1 MKKGKVDLICSG
13 VGSSYLKEL
22 KMKQIRK
29 DIKKAEENINTILAG
44 LSEKYE
50 DVNFDLDYES
60 TSVKQ
65 SFGFSAGTTTQLGN
79 VKITASIK

>member
-1 MKKGKVDLICSG
+1 
-13 VGSSYLKEL
+13 
-22 KMKQIRK
+22 MKQIKK
-29 DIKKAEENINTILAG
+29 DIKKAEENIKTILTG

-50 DVNFDLDYES
+50 DVNFDLDHGS

-65 SFGFSAGTTTQLGN
+65 SFGFSAGTITQIGN

>member
-1 MKKGKVDLICSG
+1 MKKGKVDLIYSG
-13 VGSSYLKEL
+13 VGSSYLKEF
-22 KMKQIRK
+22 KMKQIKK
-29 DIKKAEENINTILAG
+29 DIKKAEENINTILTG

-50 DVNFDLDYES
+50 DVNFELDYES